1 MVRDTVKNP
10 SMVAQRLGLE
20 AASRGS
26 GDNISVLVAF
36 TKQGV
41 GSHERIFANGREE
54 HAFTQTYYGSR

>member
-1 MVRDTVKNP
+1 
-10 SMVAQRLGLE
+10 MVAQRLGLE